1 MTNLN
6 IKINTDNA
14 AFSDSNL
21 GSEIARILKSYANAI
36 ETVVDPDTSWKLETK
51 LRDINGNTVGQVKL
65 QMEDFFLMDR
75 DMKKILEVLSEQQKT
90 LSKLET
96 SMKMLSE
103 ASLSFATNQ
112 QTVNKSMKEGM
123 VALKD
128 GIKDLF
134 FSIQQITSFITR
146 GKN

>member
-1 MTNLN
+1 MNR
-6 IKINTDNA
+6 D
-14 AFSDSNL
+14 
-21 GSEIARILKSYANAI
+21 
-36 ETVVDPDTSWKLETK
+36 LEK
-51 LRDINGNTVGQVKL
+51 V
-65 QMEDFFLMDR
+65 
-75 DMKKILEVLSEQQKT
+75 LEVLQEQQKT

-103 ASLSFATNQ
+103 VSLSFATNQ

-123 VALKD
+123 MTMKD

-134 FSIQQITSFITR
+134 FLIQQITSFIKG